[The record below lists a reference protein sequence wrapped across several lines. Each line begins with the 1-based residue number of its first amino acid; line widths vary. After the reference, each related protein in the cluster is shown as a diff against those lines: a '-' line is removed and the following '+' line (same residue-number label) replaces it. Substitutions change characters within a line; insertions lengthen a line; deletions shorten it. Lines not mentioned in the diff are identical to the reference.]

1 MKCGFVFLNFLFLL
15 SCSTL
20 QIFSSPFDH
29 TNFGDQVESLFRRQN
44 QASHQVMMLLLDDSE
59 NIDLEKIEQAEFSM
73 LEACKPLNEFA
84 ILERDNQKISLSNK
98 QKILRSIPVCE
109 QKTET
114 LEKLLQQ
121 LLKRISLIFSFC

>member
-84 ILERDNQKISLSNK
+84 ILERDNQKISFSNK